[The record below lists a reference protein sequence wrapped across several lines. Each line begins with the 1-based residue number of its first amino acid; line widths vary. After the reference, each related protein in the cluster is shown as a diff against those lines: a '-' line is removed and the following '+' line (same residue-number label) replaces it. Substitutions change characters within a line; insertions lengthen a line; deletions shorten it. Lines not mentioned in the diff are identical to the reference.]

1 MSKEYTDKQIK
12 NQKDIDGQKVM
23 EKYDT
28 ESRYRNLNMQWMIWL
43 VTVLS
48 VGLALFHLITSF
60 TGPFITLQHSALHTG
75 LSMALVFLLYP
86 FRKKSPQQ
94 RVSSIDLLLAILSI
108 ATIVYIFID
117 YLGIVQRAGL
127 PNQSDLVLSFL
138 MVMLVLEGGRRDRKS
153 TRLNSSHV
161 AISYAVFCLK

>member
-28 ESRYRNLNMQWMIWL
+28 ESRYRNLNIQWMIWL

-60 TGPFITLQHSALHTG
+60 TGPFITLQHRAHHTG
-75 LSMALVFLLYP
+75 VIMALVFLLYP
-86 FRKKSPQQ
+86 FRKNC
-94 RVSSIDLLLAILSI
+94 
-108 ATIVYIFID
+108 T
-117 YLGIVQRAGL
+117 QRAVR
-127 PNQSDLVLSFL
+127 NIEHS
-138 MVMLVLEGGRRDRKS
+138 M
-153 TRLNSSHV
+153 
-161 AISYAVFCLK
+161 